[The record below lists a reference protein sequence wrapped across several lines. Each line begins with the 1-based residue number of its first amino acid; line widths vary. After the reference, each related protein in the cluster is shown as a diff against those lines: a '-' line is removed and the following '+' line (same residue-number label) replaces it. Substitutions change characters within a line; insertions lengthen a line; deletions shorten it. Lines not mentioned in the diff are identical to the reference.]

1 MMRSPNSRRPGLS
14 LTEVLVAL
22 FVMALG
28 IISLMT
34 LFPLGAVQMGQ
45 ALRDDRSG
53 QTASQADG
61 ITRIW
66 WQTRVVEGR
75 EPRPGILSTY
85 TSPTMATLTLNTSYG
100 VFAGQTVDVSWSG
113 GARGGVA
120 VTAVAGNFVAISGGA
135 GTNLPPVTTPVT
147 VIPREDDFFDTMD
160 NPNYPG
166 AATLLQP
173 QRSSLDPAAS
183 YPVFVDPLGWYSR
196 PVTQR
201 EWISTSAE
209 VRIPRRSVNLV
220 TNLTPQAI
228 RACSMMDDITFNQL
242 GAPDTASGSTANIVV
257 REGAFNWCAV
267 IQRPNNTNRYVADF
281 KVLVFHTKGL
291 YGGHVPGTNPAG
303 AETIL
308 SIANGQLIS
317 ANAGGT
323 QVSLNVPIANLPLR
337 SGSWI
342 MDGSNSTVA
351 NFYRIQSITELTA
364 TSTILELDAPLKS
377 NVTQL
382 YIIRGLAD
390 VFDRPQLTN
399 SGYQRQA
406 P

>member
-61 ITRIW
+61 VTRIW
-66 WQTRVVEGR
+66 WQTQVVEGPGT
-75 EPRPGILSTY
+75 EPAFL
-85 TSPTMATLTLNTSYG
+85 AL
-100 VFAGQTVDVSWSG
+100 
-113 GARGGVA
+113 
-120 VTAVAGNFVAISGGA
+120 
-135 GTNLPPVTTPVT
+135 
-147 VIPREDDFFDTMD
+147 D
-160 NPNYPG
+160 NPGGGLFPK
-166 AATLLQP
+166 P
-173 QRSSLDPAAS
+173 LDNNPS
-183 YPVFVDPLGWYSR
+183 YPVFVDPIGWQAR
-196 PVTQR
+196 PVGNR
-201 EWISTSAE
+201 DWIGSTAGNL
-209 VRIPRRSVNLV
+209 PRRSISTLG
-220 TNLTPQAI
+220 TNFQLTV
-228 RACSMMDDITFNQL
+228 RACSMMDDITFDQA
-242 GAPDTASGSTANIVV
+242 GAPDTLSGSAGGVV

-267 IQRPNNTNRYVADF
+267 VQRPNNANRYVADF

-291 YGGHVPGTNPAG
+291 YGGHVPGTNSTG
-303 AETIL
+303 AEVIITG
-308 SIANGQLIS
+308 AQLAS

-323 QVSLNVPIANLPLR
+323 QVALNVPIANLPIR

-342 MDGSNSTVA
+342 MDGSNATVA
-351 NFYRIQSITELTA
+351 NFYRIQSITELTPTA
-364 TSTILELDAPLKS
+364 TILELDTPLKS